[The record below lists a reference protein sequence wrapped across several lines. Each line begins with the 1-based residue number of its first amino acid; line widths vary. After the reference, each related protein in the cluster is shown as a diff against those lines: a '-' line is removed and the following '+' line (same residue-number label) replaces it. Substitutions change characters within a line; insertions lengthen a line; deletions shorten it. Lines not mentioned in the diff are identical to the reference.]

1 VQPPL
6 DWGLPRGRG
15 DAPPR
20 AQLTKTPHAN
30 RCGQSRKDVRHLM
43 GRTDCNRT
51 AILQPALLQQGGG
64 GLRAELE
71 ARAEPSLVRG
81 LGSRAQQL

>member
-1 VQPPL
+1 
-6 DWGLPRGRG
+6 
-15 DAPPR
+15 
-20 AQLTKTPHAN
+20 
-30 RCGQSRKDVRHLM
+30 M